1 MGERTLQTAGGIA
14 ALVQAGAY
22 VAAMAMGVT
31 LLFPIFNAPPER
43 YLEFVAGH
51 RALVSLWNFVGYWV
65 AAVPLVVLVLALAER
80 VKGGAPALAQ
90 TSTAFGLIWAGLII
104 ASGNVMLH
112 NVRVVSE
119 LQAQDPAR
127 AVTAWTA
134 LKAMETGITSGN
146 ELVGSVWILLVSVA
160 AFRTGALPR
169 ALCAA
174 GAVLAVV
181 GALTMLPSL
190 SDRLFMA
197 FGPGVIVWSVWIG
210 VVLLRGEAR
219 ASGELEAAR

>member
-1 MGERTLQTAGGIA
+1 MRERTLQTAGGIA

-22 VAAMAMGVT
+22 VAAMAMGVL
-31 LLFPIFNAPPER
+31 LLFPLFNAAPER
-43 YLEFVAGH
+43 YLEFVAEH
-51 RALVSLWNFVGYWV
+51 RALVYLWNFVGYWV
-65 AAVPLVVLVLALAER
+65 AALPLVVLVLALAER

-104 ASGNVMLH
+104 ASGNLMLYD
-112 NVRVVSE
+112 VRVVSE

-169 ALCAA
+169 ALCATGA
-174 GAVLAVV
+174 GLAFV
-181 GALTMLPSL
+181 GALTMIPSL

-219 ASGELEAAR
+219 ASGELGAAS